1 MIHWHAH
8 SLFFFISLGLYALS
22 GLAFLAVRR
31 TRRWGEA
38 LLVLAWLANTI
49 LIVGAWVRLGQ
60 PPFQTLYQSLVFFS
74 WAVALVY
81 LFLRLVAPLSRMGGV
96 AAACALAAMVFAFFK
111 ADPGAG
117 MLPPALRSPWFVPH
131 VMAYFIGYGA
141 LFFSFA
147 CALMFLVM
155 PGMREKT
162 LGADLLRFMDGA
174 IRGGFLLISIGLAIG
189 IVWAEAAWAAY
200 WSWDPKENWALVTW
214 LVYLAYLHLRN
225 RPRWRGKAAAWL
237 AVAGFLAVLFTYL
250 GVNYLPTITG
260 ALHAYQ

>member
-1 MIHWHAH
+1 MIHWQAH
-8 SLFFFISLGLYALS
+8 SLVFFISLGLYALS
-22 GLAFLAVRR
+22 GMVSVAGRR
-31 TRRWGEA
+31 MRRAGEV
-38 LLVLAWLANTI
+38 LLGLAWLANTA

-60 PPFQTLYQSLVFFS
+60 PPFQTLHQSLVFFS

-81 LFLRLVAPLSRMGGV
+81 LIIRLFSPISRLGWL
-96 AAACALAAMVFAFFK
+96 AAVCALAAMGFAFFK

-117 MLPPALRSPWFVPH
+117 ILPPALQSPWFVPH

-141 LFFSFA
+141 LFFSFS
-147 CALMFLVM
+147 CALMYLMM
-155 PGMREKT
+155 PGSREKT
-162 LGADLLRFMDGA
+162 LGIDLLRFMDGA

-189 IVWAEAAWAAY
+189 IVWAEEAWAAY

-214 LVYLAYLHLRN
+214 LVYLAYLHLAN
-225 RPRWRGKAAAWL
+225 RARWRGKAAAWL

-250 GVNYLPTITG
+250 GVNYLPAIAG